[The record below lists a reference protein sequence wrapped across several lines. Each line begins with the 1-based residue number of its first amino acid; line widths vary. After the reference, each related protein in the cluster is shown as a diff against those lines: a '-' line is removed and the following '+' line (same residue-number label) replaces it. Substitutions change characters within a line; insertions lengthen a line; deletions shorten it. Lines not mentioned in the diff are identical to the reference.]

1 MNPLDLNLRISDKEF
16 LLMRN
21 LIYDTFGI
29 NLSEDKKSLIPGR
42 LQGLMRKLGFET
54 FHEYY
59 EYVKSDKTA
68 NALIELVNLIS
79 TNHTF
84 FYREKDHFEYFQ
96 QIALPDIIRRLEA
109 SNLKDLRIWC
119 AGCSTGEE
127 PYLLMMLMKE
137 VLGPRYSAWD
147 AGLLASDISEKV
159 LMIARAGI
167 YSEDRMELLPGFL
180 KHKYFRKLKSGQQE
194 VIDDIKKEIVFRRF
208 NLMNKKFP
216 FKKKFHIIFCRNVM
230 IYFDQKTRDELINR
244 FADCLEDNGYLFIG
258 HSETLG
264 RDQTNFK
271 FIKPALY
278 IKRNGLT

>member
-16 LLMRN
+16 ALMRK

-42 LQGLMRKLGFET
+42 LQGLMRKLDFET

-59 EYVKSDKTA
+59 EYVKADKTA
-68 NALIELVNLIS
+68 DALIELVNLIS

-84 FYREKDHFEYFQ
+84 FYREKVHFEYFQ
-96 QIALPDIIRRLEA
+96 QIALPEVIKQIDA
-109 SNLKDLRIWC
+109 SGSKDLRIWC
-119 AGCSTGEE
+119 AGCSSGEE
-127 PYLLMMLMKE
+127 SYLLMMLMKE
-137 VLGPRYSAWD
+137 VLGARYSGFD

-167 YSEDRMELLPGFL
+167 YSEDRMELLPPAI
-180 KHKYFRKLKSGQQE
+180 KHKYFKKLKSGQWE
-194 VIDDIKKEIVFRRF
+194 VIDEIKKEITYRRF
-208 NLMNKKFP
+208 NLMNKEFP

-230 IYFDQKTRDELINR
+230 IYFDQKTRDELVDR

-264 RDQTNFK
+264 REQTHFK

-278 IKRNGLT
+278 KKKV

>member
-16 LLMRN
+16 ALMRK

-42 LQGLMRKLGFET
+42 LQGLMRKLDFET

-59 EYVKSDKTA
+59 EYVKADKTA
-68 NALIELVNLIS
+68 DALIELVNLIS

-84 FYREKDHFEYFQ
+84 FYREKVHFEYFQ
-96 QIALPDIIRRLEA
+96 QIALPEVIKQIDA
-109 SNLKDLRIWC
+109 SGSKDLRIWC
-119 AGCSTGEE
+119 AGCSSGEE
-127 PYLLMMLMKE
+127 SYLLMMLMKE
-137 VLGPRYSAWD
+137 VLGARYNGFD

-167 YSEDRMELLPGFL
+167 YSEDRMELLPPAI
-180 KHKYFRKLKSGQQE
+180 KHKYFKKLKSGQWE
-194 VIDDIKKEIVFRRF
+194 VIDEIKKEITYRRF
-208 NLMNKKFP
+208 NLMNKEFP

-230 IYFDQKTRDELINR
+230 IYFDQKTRDELVDR

-264 RDQTNFK
+264 REQTHFK

-278 IKRNGLT
+278 KKKV

>member
-1 MNPLDLNLRISDKEF
+1 MDLSLKISDKEF
-16 LLMRN
+16 VLMRN

-29 NLSEDKKSLIPGR
+29 NLSDDKKSLIPGR
-42 LQGLMRKLGFET
+42 LQGLMRKLGFDS
-54 FHEYY
+54 FHDYY
-59 EYVKSDKTA
+59 HYVTSDKSG

-96 QIALPDIIRRLEA
+96 QTALPHVISKINN
-109 SNLKDLRIWC
+109 SNAKDLRVWC

-127 PYLLMMLMKE
+127 PYTLMMIIME
-137 VLGPRYSAWD
+137 VLGRNYSGYD
-147 AGLLASDISEKV
+147 AGLLATDISEKV
-159 LMIARAGI
+159 LKIARAGI
-167 YSEDRMELLPGFL
+167 YSEDRMEFLPPYL
-180 KHKYFRKLKSGQQE
+180 KHKYFRKLKSGQWE
-194 VIDDIKKEIVFRRF
+194 IIDELKKEITFRRL
-208 NLMNKKFP
+208 NLMNKNFP

-230 IYFDQKTRDELINR
+230 IYFDQKTRDELVNR
-244 FADCLEDNGYLFIG
+244 YADNLEEEGYLFIG

-278 IKRNGLT
+278 IKRK